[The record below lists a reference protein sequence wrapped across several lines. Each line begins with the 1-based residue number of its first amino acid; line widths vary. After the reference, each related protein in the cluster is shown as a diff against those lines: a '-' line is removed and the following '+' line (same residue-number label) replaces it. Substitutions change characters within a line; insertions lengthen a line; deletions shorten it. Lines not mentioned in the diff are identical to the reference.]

1 MFGGEEDD
9 EDRFS
14 CMMWADHDCC
24 NVNQWRLCTRSRIWF
39 AKRFKGE
46 CRAPEAWKKALEHM
60 RDLANLEREVFD
72 IRRVSTGIR
81 IAVNSAPA
89 GFLVALAPLASITI
103 GMNSVV
109 NEDRFKSLA
118 PTVDFH
124 MFQTYLEDM

>member
-1 MFGGEEDD
+1 
-9 EDRFS
+9 
-14 CMMWADHDCC
+14 
-24 NVNQWRLCTRSRIWF
+24 
-39 AKRFKGE
+39 
-46 CRAPEAWKKALEHM
+46 M

-72 IRRVSTGIR
+72 IRRVSTG
-81 IAVNSAPA
+81 VNSAPA

-124 MFQTYLEDM
+124 MFQTYAWVFFFALFGVRRRRR